1 MDMPIWVRQWR
12 HRGSLPIEP
21 AGSKCR
27 SGPRLTGGPAS
38 APERSAIG
46 RPAGALARHLLA
58 RDERWQ
64 ETYYEGH
71 RSNVLRL
78 AESRGRTHPGHLL
91 QRRKR
96 SFGCATEEAK
106 AERDKLAKELADI
119 YPVFAER
126 VA

>member
-1 MDMPIWVRQWR
+1 
-12 HRGSLPIEP
+12 
-21 AGSKCR
+21 
-27 SGPRLTGGPAS
+27 
-38 APERSAIG
+38 
-46 RPAGALARHLLA
+46 
-58 RDERWQ
+58 
-64 ETYYEGH
+64 
-71 RSNVLRL
+71 L

-126 VA
+126 VAELLPCIATNDREIEYINAQALPSGARHLLVAELLAGGPRGFVENSIDIPRITQQLRLPAFRYCSVSPYVWPR